1 MLASLHACVH
11 VCVCVCVCVHVCAYE
26 RVCVCV
32 HVCACECVCVCV
44 CPVLTHIHTRSRSST
59 KILAV
64 EGQTVDQRT
73 TNQPSITLQGQ
84 ALEEVESFSYLG
96 REVGQ
101 SAKVEKEVTVRLGK
115 AEKVHLMW
123 RRKVF
128 RSRNWTS
135 LGSPCE
141 TRKER

>member
-11 VCVCVCVCVHVCAYE
+11 VCVCVCVCMCVHMS
-26 RVCVCV
+26 VCVYVCMCV
-32 HVCACECVCVCV
+32 HVSVCVCV

-84 ALEEVESFSYLG
+84 ALEKVESFSYLG

-101 SAKVEKEVTVRLGK
+101 SAKVQKEVTVRFGK
-115 AEKVHLMW
+115 AEKLYLMW

-141 TRKER
+141 TRKEM

>member
-1 MLASLHACVH
+1 MCVRVH
-11 VCVCVCVCVHVCAYE
+11 VCVCV
-26 RVCVCV
+26 RVSCSY
-32 HVCACECVCVCV
+32 
-44 CPVLTHIHTRSRSST
+44 THTH
-59 KILAV
+59 KIKIKYQDTCSGRA
-64 EGQTVDQRT
+64 TVDQRT

-141 TRKER
+141 TRKEM